1 VGLPYSWWGPRLIS
15 MVNLWYEKLSAA
27 RRVEHNAI
35 ELEDDSAAATA
46 AAMAA
51 FAKSREAI
59 AAELR
64 SLGKDGGNRDTVAP
78 MNKSRSKKAQRC
90 KACAGCLRDDCGT
103 CNHCRDMKKFGGP
116 GNLRQACRLR
126 QCMNMTSSG
135 DVLNLGG
142 GDALLM
148 NSSLSAISDLHS
160 SESLEEYND
169 ALLKLTR
176 VQLNLEVK
184 WWETHLSLLSYPL
197 RKKESDPIPLLVSPF
212 IRSINTTTKKG
223 NKKKNNKNNNS
234 NSSSSSSSS
243 STTVLIEFHEL
254 SLSRRLDVVSAVC
267 QYRMDRTR
275 EVMDEVRGFSHSDL
289 RDTPIGRDSSG
300 NTWWNFSHL
309 PGAAARIYISKRP
322 KSDQKYKN
330 QKK

>member
-1 VGLPYSWWGPRLIS
+1 LNFLG
-15 MVNLWYEKLSAA
+15 A
-27 RRVEHNAI
+27 EHNAI

-135 DVLNLGG
+135 NVLNLGG

-223 NKKKNNKNNNS
+223 KKKKNNKNNNTNS
-234 NSSSSSSSS
+234 SSSSSSSS
-243 STTVLIEFHEL
+243 STTVLGK
-254 SLSRRLDVVSAVC
+254 
-267 QYRMDRTR
+267 TR
-275 EVMDEVRGFSHSDL
+275 
-289 RDTPIGRDSSG
+289 
-300 NTWWNFSHL
+300 
-309 PGAAARIYISKRP
+309 
-322 KSDQKYKN
+322 KSDAGAM
-330 QKK
+330 

>member
-1 VGLPYSWWGPRLIS
+1 MNFLG
-15 MVNLWYEKLSAA
+15 
-27 RRVEHNAI
+27 VEHNAI

-267 QYRMDRTR
+267 QYRKLIKRR
-275 EVMDEVRGFSHSDL
+275 RSNVAVIIVRIVFIGSFLFYCLLLNHSFQTNPNRVTNCFKLFSL
-289 RDTPIGRDSSG
+289 LQFY
-300 NTWWNFSHL
+300 N
-309 PGAAARIYISKRP
+309 YIAPASLF
-322 KSDQKYKN
+322 DF
-330 QKK
+330 